1 VKRGLSAVSAS
12 REDRNKIKRPPWRAV
27 VFFMMTVLVA
37 MVAYFKWD
45 SNRNGALRAEILS
58 KQRAVDSTLGA
69 KWFPMRD
76 QVEAWTMELAK
87 APTEDV
93 VDREALATF
102 KFQELPGLYLRVGAD
117 QAGDVK
123 SLRAAVN
130 TSLKD
135 GFTSCLMRTPAEAS
149 TAGKECTSSK
159 DCGTGEICNEYLHC
173 AKPSQPYNL
182 RLAYRALFVLDPEWV
197 QEVTRA
203 DSNLMLRGFELA
215 LEEANYTEF
224 PVAAEVLTLAKFFM
238 VVVDDRPKEHAVP
251 AKGDEPSA
259 ADQDFAAGKAY
270 PSRIGIFRLVDKKPL
285 LKITRTP
292 SSFELKGGLAVPDVK
307 VMASRNRQAQSCALA
322 LEVRKAIGDVSPA
335 P

>member
-102 KFQELPGLYLRVGAD
+102 KSE
-117 QAGDVK
+117 
-123 SLRAAVN
+123 
-130 TSLKD
+130 
-135 GFTSCLMRTPAEAS
+135 RTRPA
-149 TAGKECTSSK
+149 T
-159 DCGTGEICNEYLHC
+159 
-173 AKPSQPYNL
+173 
-182 RLAYRALFVLDPEWV
+182 
-197 QEVTRA
+197 
-203 DSNLMLRGFELA
+203 
-215 LEEANYTEF
+215 
-224 PVAAEVLTLAKFFM
+224 
-238 VVVDDRPKEHAVP
+238 
-251 AKGDEPSA
+251 
-259 ADQDFAAGKAY
+259 
-270 PSRIGIFRLVDKKPL
+270 
-285 LKITRTP
+285 
-292 SSFELKGGLAVPDVK
+292 
-307 VMASRNRQAQSCALA
+307 
-322 LEVRKAIGDVSPA
+322 
-335 P
+335 

>member
-224 PVAAEVLTLAKFFM
+224 PVAAEVLTLAKFFIRTS
-238 VVVDDRPKEHAVP
+238 RPARP
-251 AKGDEPSA
+251 IPRGSA
-259 ADQDFAAGKAY
+259 SSV
-270 PSRIGIFRLVDKKPL
+270 SR
-285 LKITRTP
+285 TR
-292 SSFELKGGLAVPDVK
+292 
-307 VMASRNRQAQSCALA
+307 SRCSR
-322 LEVRKAIGDVSPA
+322 SPA
-335 P
+335 PRARSNSRAGWPSPT